1 GSFRITIL
9 DFQRSSW
16 HTEFQSL
23 SWICTKAER
32 SNQIVENEK
41 FVELEKKVK
50 DLIDAYQVLK
60 KQNLDLEAALRR
72 KEDELVESK
81 GRFQEMMEEKEA
93 VRQKVDSLLL
103 LLQDVPS

>member
-1 GSFRITIL
+1 M
-9 DFQRSSW
+9 
-16 HTEFQSL
+16 
-23 SWICTKAER
+23 
-32 SNQIVENEK
+32 ENEK